1 MTRSAEL
8 ELLPFA
14 GRPVWAS
21 CPGSARGWLSH
32 RPYTRSDMTTEGR
45 VTLPGED
52 LEESATL
59 AATLDFTDLLQ
70 TDLRMGTPRLTG
82 RGERQSP
89 TATC

>member
-1 MTRSAEL
+1 MPT
-8 ELLPFA
+8 
-14 GRPVWAS
+14 
-21 CPGSARGWLSH
+21 
-32 RPYTRSDMTTEGR
+32 DGR
-45 VTLPGED
+45 VTLAGED

-89 TATC
+89 TANC